1 MKRRSFI
8 QSVPIAIGGMTVNAY
23 GNSPLLSALT
33 ASLAETDRVLLIVQ
47 MIGGNDGLNTVIPL
61 DQYSALSKSTV
72 RQNILIPEDKV
83 LKLKGTNNATGL
95 HPSLNRLYDLY
106 NNNKLSIVQS
116 VGYPKFS
123 YSHFRATDIWMTG
136 ADANEYLNSG
146 WAGRYLANEFPNYP
160 VGFPNPSIP
169 DPLAI
174 RIGGNVVLALQN
186 QGVPMGISIFN
197 TNDPFNLTN
206 SILSDPTP
214 NNYLGKELAYVR
226 EVQRQTD
233 KFGDAVQAAGLKGK
247 NASALYPKLSTDP
260 GYALGNQLAIIA
272 RLIHGGIKTRIFFVH
287 TDGFDTHSGQVSSSD
302 HSIGTH
308 ANLLK
313 GVSDAIGAFMD
324 DAQLLGFEDRIAGMT
339 FSEFGRR
346 IISNA
351 SGGTDHGAAQPIFLF
366 GGKVVPG
373 VVGSN
378 PIIDPNSNVN
388 SNLPMQY
395 DFRSVYASIL
405 ADWFCVQQPDLDQI
419 QLRNYQRLP
428 VFDPGNCIPTSI
440 HEQHRKLG
448 ENLVYAYP
456 NPFVQST
463 KIKFE
468 TKGGHTL
475 VQIINNSGSVIKTL
489 IDQNLDAGKYDV
501 DCNLEDSP
509 SGIYYVRLQN
519 MVLQQVKSLMKVNG

>member
-8 QSVPIAIGGMTVNAY
+8 QTVPVAVGGMTVTAY
-23 GNSPLLSALT
+23 GNNPLLSALT
-33 ASLAETDRVLLIVQ
+33 SSLTDTDRVLIIVQ
-47 MIGGNDGLNTVIPL
+47 LNGGNDGLNMVIPL
-61 DQYSALSKSTV
+61 DQYSSLSKASI
-72 RQNILIPEDKV
+72 RQNVLLPEDKV
-83 LKLKGTNNATGL
+83 LKLAGTNNATGL
-95 HPSLNRLYDLY
+95 HPSMNRLYDLY
-106 NNNKLSIVQS
+106 ENGKLSVIQG

-136 ADANEYLNSG
+136 AESTEYLNSG

-160 VGFPNPSIP
+160 VGFPNSVMP

-174 RIGGNVVLALQN
+174 RIGGNVVLGLQN
-186 QGVPMGISIFN
+186 QGVPMAISITN
-197 TNDPFNLTN
+197 TNDPLNLTG
-206 SILSDPTP
+206 SLFSDPPTS
-214 NNYLGKELAYVR
+214 NYMGKELAYVR

-233 KFGDAVQAAGLKGK
+233 KFGDSVKGAADKGLNK
-247 NASALYPKLSTDP
+247 SSLYPKTSADP
-260 GYALGNQLAIIA
+260 GYTLGTQLAIIA
-272 RLIHGGIKTRIFFVH
+272 KLISGGIKTRIFWVS
-287 TDGFDTHSGQVSSSD
+287 TGGFDTHSAQVNAND
-302 HSIGTH
+302 HTIGTH

-324 DAQLLGFEDRIAGMT
+324 DVKLLGFEDRITGMT

-351 SGGTDHGAAQPIFLF
+351 SGGTDHGAAQPMFVF
-366 GGKVVPG
+366 GSKVVGG
-373 VVGSN
+373 VVGKN
-378 PIIDPNSNVN
+378 PIIDPNSTAN

-419 QLRNYQRLP
+419 LLKNYQKLP
-428 VFDPGNCIPTSI
+428 ILDPGNCIPTSV
-440 HEQHRKLG
+440 HEENNRLG

-468 TKGGHTL
+468 TKGGHTMI
-475 VQIINNSGSVIKTL
+475 QIINNEGSVIKTL
-489 IDQNLDAGKYDV
+489 IDQDLQAGKYDV
-501 DCNLEDSP
+501 DCDLEDAAA
-509 SGIYYVRLQN
+509 GIYYVRIQN
-519 MVLQQVKSLMKVNG
+519 QTLQQVKPMMKVNG